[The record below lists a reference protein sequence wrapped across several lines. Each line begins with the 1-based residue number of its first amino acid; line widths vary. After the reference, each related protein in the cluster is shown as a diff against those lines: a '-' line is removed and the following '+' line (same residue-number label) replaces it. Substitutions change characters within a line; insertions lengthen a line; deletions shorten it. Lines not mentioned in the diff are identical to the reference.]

1 MSEFVKYEDI
11 DHIRVIRI
19 DRPEKKNAVNDEML
33 LRISDLIEEVEG
45 NSAIK
50 CIIITSVTDKIFSSG
65 YDISSENVDT
75 KENILRVNI
84 IDYSPNEN
92 SFQRISRILRNSEKI
107 TIASINGDI
116 YGGTL
121 EILLNC
127 EFRFFSE
134 DSIFSIPPVKLGIV
148 YNYYGIRNF
157 INKIGILNTRKIF
170 LTGDRFNSEEAKEMG
185 VIDFVSK
192 KGSVLDDSIE
202 FSKKFVSHAPLS
214 ISSIKKSINAV
225 EGNQVIKDE
234 VYDDI
239 KASILKA
246 INSEDYLEGQKA
258 FKEKRKPNFSG
269 K

>member
-92 SFQRISRILRNSEKI
+92 SFQRISYLLLCSGN
-107 TIASINGDI
+107 
-116 YGGTL
+116 L
-121 EILLNC
+121 ET
-127 EFRFFSE
+127 EFK
-134 DSIFSIPPVKLGIV
+134 SIP
-148 YNYYGIRNF
+148 NF
-157 INKIGILNTRKIF
+157 VCSSL
-170 LTGDRFNSEEAKEMG
+170 SSY
-185 VIDFVSK
+185 DFS
-192 KGSVLDDSIE
+192 L
-202 FSKKFVSHAPLS
+202 
-214 ISSIKKSINAV
+214 
-225 EGNQVIKDE
+225 
-234 VYDDI
+234 
-239 KASILKA
+239 
-246 INSEDYLEGQKA
+246 
-258 FKEKRKPNFSG
+258 
-269 K
+269 